1 MSTDSRNYTSM
12 FSVIISVIG
21 IFFMSVDAVSFGNST
36 SSMTTV
42 HTLVASG
49 QAKFQ
54 VIDRKNLSEKT
65 EVELVLV
72 DQEGHS
78 IGGYAPPY
86 LGTQAEA
93 RGLWQDFV
101 SANLSLTVP
110 PEQMSISEARRAE
123 DQSFAVGFVLDHSPS
138 MTTPRAVRMQ
148 RAIQSALRT
157 FDESDYTTVVK
168 FTGSVVT
175 EVPLSGNP
183 NEFLSKFQ
191 VNGLKSR
198 NGGTAIY
205 DAIMEAMNQLGNAP
219 NVSERIIVLFTD
231 GEDNSSAASLDDVIL
246 RAKELRVIV
255 HAVVYGISNEA
266 PIKLLAEETQG
277 RIHRL
282 NDVYD
287 FDKVFLGIYNS
298 LRHSYTVTVQH
309 KQEIASDRI
318 QGATMTAAGSS
329 LGAVKTREVMAMI
342 PVRASVANTPTDQ
355 TLVLNIELQFADS
368 SVEVSPEAIPMLDS
382 LATLLIQRRDIAL
395 EILNQGG
402 MEATNLNAAR
412 LLQLRTQAIRDLLI
426 RRGVPPSRIQ
436 SYAGKAA
443 TANPSYKFSDPG
455 KTTFVFTKL

>member
-1 MSTDSRNYTSM
+1 MILESRYCNSM

-21 IFFMSVDAVSFGNST
+21 VVFGCVEAVSYGNSKP
-36 SSMTTV
+36 SMITV

-65 EVELVLV
+65 EVDLVLV
-72 DQEGHS
+72 DQEGHT

-93 RGLWQDFV
+93 RVLWQDFV

-110 PEQMSISEARRAE
+110 PEQMSITEARRAE

-157 FDESDYTTVVK
+157 FDESDYATVVK

-205 DAIMEAMNQLGNAP
+205 DAIMVAMNQLANAP

-231 GEDNSSAASLDDVIL
+231 GEDNSSAATLDDVIA
-246 RAKELRVIV
+246 RAKDLKVVV

-266 PIKLLAEETQG
+266 PIKRIAEETQG
-277 RIHRL
+277 RVHRL
-282 NDVYD
+282 TDVYD
-287 FDKVFLGIYNS
+287 FDKVFTGIYNV
-298 LRHSYTVTVQH
+298 LRHSYTVTVQY
-309 KQEIASDRI
+309 KQDIANDRI
-318 QGATMTAAGSS
+318 LGATMTATGSS

-342 PVRASVANTPTDQ
+342 PLRATIAKTPTDQ
-355 TLVLNIELQFADS
+355 TLVLNIELPFADS
-368 SVEVSPEAIPMLDS
+368 SIEVNTEAIPMLDS
-382 LATLLIQRRDIAL
+382 LATLLVQRRDITL
-395 EILNQGG
+395 EILNEGG
-402 MEATNLNAAR
+402 MQDTNLSASR

-443 TANPSYKFSDPG
+443 TANPSYRFSDPG

>member
-1 MSTDSRNYTSM
+1 MRFETRFNTYI
-12 FSVIISVIG
+12 FSVIISVISA
-21 IFFMSVDAVSFGNST
+21 FFMCAEAVSLGNST
-36 SSMTTV
+36 PSMATV

-101 SANLSLTVP
+101 SASLSLTVP
-110 PEQMSISEARRAE
+110 PEQMSIAESRRAE

-157 FDESDYTTVVK
+157 FDESDFTTVVK
-168 FTGSVVT
+168 FTGSVIT

-183 NEFLSKFQ
+183 EEFLSKFQ

-205 DAIMEAMNQLGNAP
+205 DAMMEAMNQLANAP

-231 GEDNSSAASLDDVIL
+231 GEDNSSAATLDEVIS
-246 RAKELRVIV
+246 RAKELKVIV

-266 PIKLLAEETQG
+266 PIKRIAEETQG
-277 RIHRL
+277 RVHRL

-287 FDKVFLGIYNS
+287 FDKVFLGIYNA

-309 KQEIASDRI
+309 KQDISTDRI
-318 QGATMTAAGSS
+318 LGATMTATGSS
-329 LGAVKTREVMAMI
+329 LGAVKTREVMAMV
-342 PVRASVANTPTDQ
+342 PERATIAQTPTDQ
-355 TLVLNIELQFADS
+355 TLVLNIELQFDDS
-368 SVEVSPEAIPMLDS
+368 SVEVNSEAIPMLDS
-382 LATLLIQRRDIAL
+382 LATLLIQRRDLAL
-395 EILNQGG
+395 EILNEGG
-402 MEATNLNAAR
+402 KQATSQDASR
-412 LLQLRTQAIRDLLI
+412 LLQLRTQAIRELLI

-443 TANPSYKFSDPG
+443 TANPSFRFSDPG